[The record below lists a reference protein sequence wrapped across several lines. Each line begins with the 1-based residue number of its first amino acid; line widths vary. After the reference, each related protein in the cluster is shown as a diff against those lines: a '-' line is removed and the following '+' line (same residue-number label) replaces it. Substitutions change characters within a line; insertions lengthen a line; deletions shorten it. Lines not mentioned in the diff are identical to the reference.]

1 MGVIPSR
8 ASGRSPVPPMGR
20 GIFLMPIALLLG
32 LLAASPMSAAVPRP
46 VSSVSALEPS
56 ATSRAPRADTVRIA
70 DDLGGE
76 IVLTAPAGRIVS
88 LVPAI
93 TELLFAM
100 GAGDRL
106 VGRTRF
112 DEHPPE
118 ARRVPSVGDGVRPSA
133 ELVVA
138 REPDLVVLYAGAEN
152 WVALRELGRAGLRVL
167 AVRHDRLEDLER
179 NLERLGRAT
188 ACEREARRLRS
199 AIREGLR
206 RVAAATE
213 SLPRRTVYYEVWGDP
228 PITVGAGSFLDT
240 LISVAGGRN
249 AFGDL
254 PSPSPQ
260 VSLEAIARR
269 RPELVLWAGPGDAS
283 LPPPA
288 DRPGWSAVE
297 AVRTGA
303 VRTVD
308 VELLHRLGPR
318 VPEAAA
324 ALARAIHP
332 EAELPEPTFRGLTA
346 PPAVPPGG
354 GPGSADPASRP
365 GGRRACTG

>member
-1 MGVIPSR
+1 
-8 ASGRSPVPPMGR
+8 
-20 GIFLMPIALLLG
+20 MPIALLLLV
-32 LLAASPMSAAVPRP
+32 LLTRPPTSAGAMERP
-46 VSSVSALEPS
+46 VSSLAALQPPAAS
-56 ATSRAPRADTVRIA
+56 PAPRPDTVRLA
-70 DDLGGE
+70 DDLGRE
-76 IVLTAPAGRIVS
+76 IVLPGPARRVVS
-88 LVPAI
+88 LVPAV

-152 WVALRELGRAGLRVL
+152 RTALRELERAGLRVL

-188 ACEREARRLRS
+188 GCEAEARHLRRT
-199 AIREGLR
+199 IRQGLR
-206 RVAAATE
+206 GVAAATDT
-213 SLPRRTVYYEVWGDP
+213 LPRRTVYYEVWGDP

-269 RPELVLWAGPGDAS
+269 RPDLVLWAGPGDAN

-288 DRPGWSAVE
+288 ERPGWSAVD
-297 AVRTGA
+297 AVRTGS
-303 VRTVD
+303 VRRVD

-318 VPEAAA
+318 IPEAAA
-324 ALARAIHP
+324 ALAGAIHP
-332 EAELPEPTFRGLTA
+332 DAKVPAPLSPDLTGPRAVRPTGHPRGGDPEA
-346 PPAVPPGG
+346 
-354 GPGSADPASRP
+354 
-365 GGRRACTG
+365 GGRRRRECTG